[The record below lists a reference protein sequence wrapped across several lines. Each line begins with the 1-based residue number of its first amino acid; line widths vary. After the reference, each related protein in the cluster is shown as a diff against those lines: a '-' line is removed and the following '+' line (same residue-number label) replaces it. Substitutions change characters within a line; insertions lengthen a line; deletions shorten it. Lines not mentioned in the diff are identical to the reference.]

1 MSATTII
8 FAKPAGSSH
17 PLDFPR
23 PIKATPLEAADA
35 RATIDSLVGRVGRVL
50 ARRPSVSLAVGTL
63 WICALSCREM
73 MPDPAFFADCLRE
86 SFEDLKR
93 GAAVHAERAAPP
105 AVTAAA
111 PAARAAPAP
120 KTRKRPRAAAA
131 TTRRRKVNG
140 TATRHL
146 S

>member
-1 MSATTII
+1 VLVSSVRGSEVPLYM
-8 FAKPAGSSH
+8 AGAR
-17 PLDFPR
+17 LVAQL
-23 PIKATPLEAADA
+23 PISIV
-35 RATIDSLVGRVGRVL
+35 IDGIGLNCTGFSY
-50 ARRPSVSLAVGTL
+50 AGTL

-73 MPDPAFFADCLRE
+73 LPDPAFFAACLRE

-105 AVTAAA
+105 AATAAA

-140 TATRHL
+140 TAARHL